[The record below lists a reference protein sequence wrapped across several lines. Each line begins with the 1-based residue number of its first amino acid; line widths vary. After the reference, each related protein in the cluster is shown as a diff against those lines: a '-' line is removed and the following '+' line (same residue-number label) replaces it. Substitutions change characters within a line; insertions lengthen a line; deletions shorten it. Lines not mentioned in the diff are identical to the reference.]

1 MSIKRG
7 VLLLVLCL
15 VALAIAWQSQQVRPL
30 MQYGFQVRL
39 AREEPAGD
47 AQAGAGEEGGQ
58 AVAEKDKAGT
68 LPAFLKRFD
77 EFVLEQGDSLVSAAL
92 TAHLPAATLS
102 TEQGG
107 SASAELTTVY
117 GALHTLVP
125 GVLLSGRLLYQEEVD
140 AGAKVAVLDEGL
152 AIALFRQG
160 DPVGLRFT
168 LLGQELLVVGV
179 VRHQRGLGDR
189 AEYGLMAP
197 LSAFPGDTPWEMMLA
212 QLAPKGSSG
221 VRAGLVGALT
231 AWQPGG
237 QAINLA
243 KEQYRTLLPLRVLV
257 CLLLF
262 SLSLAGLA
270 AARKVAARMLA
281 RARALLEQDY
291 VFRLLPRLVL
301 MGLCV
306 ALAFAAALALMAL
319 ALTKL
324 VEPVYVFPEWVPAI
338 PVEPREIARTFWQ
351 NRSQASSLVS
361 YRSRELLSLRA
372 QQGYLTACAAL
383 AGGLLISPLSRLLRW
398 IKGLR

>member
-160 DPVGLRFT
+160 DPVVAG
-168 LLGQELLVVGV
+168 E
-179 VRHQRGLGDR
+179 QRQ
-189 AEYGLMAP
+189 A
-197 LSAFPGDTPWEMMLA
+197 
-212 QLAPKGSSG
+212 SG
-221 VRAGLVGALT
+221 V
-231 AWQPGG
+231 
-237 QAINLA
+237 
-243 KEQYRTLLPLRVLV
+243 E
-257 CLLLF
+257 
-262 SLSLAGLA
+262 
-270 AARKVAARMLA
+270 
-281 RARALLEQDY
+281 
-291 VFRLLPRLVL
+291 
-301 MGLCV
+301 
-306 ALAFAAALALMAL
+306 AALACLPADDEHAPVAGDLVAEIQAVL
-319 ALTKL
+319 AH
-324 VEPVYVFPEWVPAI
+324 
-338 PVEPREIARTFWQ
+338 
-351 NRSQASSLVS
+351 
-361 YRSRELLSLRA
+361 SRD
-372 QQGYLTACAAL
+372 
-383 AGGLLISPLSRLLRW
+383 
-398 IKGLR
+398 